1 MLISLGLVLIV
12 GYVLGEL
19 AKKINLPTL
28 VGYLI
33 TGIVLGPYVMNLID
47 PTVLDISGELRN
59 SALIIILI
67 RAGLSLNLKD
77 LKKVGRP
84 ALLLSFVPAT
94 IEIIGYAIFTPMLF
108 NVNMMEALV
117 IGAILAAVSPA
128 VVVPRMVQL
137 IDEGYGTKKGIP
149 QMLLAAS
156 SLDDVFVIVLFT
168 TFLGLLQ
175 EGNVAVMDFVNIPVS
190 ILLGII
196 LGAIVGW
203 ILAKIFNYYKKD
215 GNPLSV
221 IYQTMIVLSTAFIL
235 YGLES
240 ILSSIVA
247 ISGLIAV
254 MSMGVALMIFID
266 SKDIEGDKISSA
278 FDALWVP
285 AQILLFAL
293 VGSAVDIRYMV
304 DAGMLAIL
312 IIFIGLIFRSI
323 GVFISVLGTNLKMK
337 EKLFVFISYMPKAT
351 VQAAI
356 GGVPLAAGLPVG
368 PLALSI
374 SVVGILVTAPLG
386 AFLMD
391 FTYQKLL
398 EYDSNPAKQV

>member
-1 MLISLGLVLIV
+1 MIDLLLSLGLLLIV
-12 GYVLGEL
+12 GYVLGEMV
-19 AKKINLPTL
+19 KKVRLPSL

-33 TGIVLGPYVMNLID
+33 TGIVLGPYVLNLID

-67 RAGLSLNLKD
+67 RAGLSLNIKD
-77 LKKVGRP
+77 LKQVGRP
-84 ALLLSFVPAT
+84 ALLLSLVPAT
-94 IEIIGYAIFTPMLF
+94 LEIIGYAIFTPLLF
-108 NVNMMEALV
+108 NVNVMEALV

-128 VVVPRMVQL
+128 VVVPRMVKL
-137 IDEGYGTKKGIP
+137 IDENYGTKKGIP

-168 TFLGLLQ
+168 TFLSLLQ
-175 EGNVAVMDFVNIPVS
+175 EGNVMVMDFVNIPVS
-190 ILLGII
+190 ILLGIL
-196 LGAIVGW
+196 LGAVVGW
-203 ILAKIFNYYKKD
+203 ALAKLFNVYKEQ
-215 GNPLSV
+215 GRSFST
-221 IYQTMIVLSTAFIL
+221 IYQTMLVLSAAFIL

-240 ILSSIVA
+240 ILSSVVA

-254 MSMGVALMIFID
+254 ISMGIALMMFIE
-266 SKDIEGDKISSA
+266 SKNKEGRKISAA
-278 FDALWVP
+278 FDALWAP

-293 VGSAVDIRYMV
+293 VGSAVDIRYTV
-304 DAGMLAIL
+304 SAGGAAIL
-312 IIFIGLIFRSI
+312 ILFIGLAFRSI
-323 GVFISVLGTNLKMK
+323 GVFVSMIGTHLNVK
-337 EKLFVFISYMPKAT
+337 EKLFVFISYLPKAT

-374 SVVGILVTAPLG
+374 SVIGILITAPLG

-391 FTYQKLL
+391 FTYEKLL
-398 EYDSNPAKQV
+398 RYDGK

>member
-1 MLISLGLVLIV
+1 MSLGLLLIV

-19 AKKINLPTL
+19 SKKVRLPKL

-33 TGIVLGPYVMNLID
+33 TGIVLGPYVLNMVDL
-47 PTVLDISGELRN
+47 TVLDLSGELRN

-67 RAGLSLNLKD
+67 RAGLSLNLDD

-84 ALLLSFVPAT
+84 ALLLSLVPAT
-94 IEIIGYAIFTPMLF
+94 MEIIGYAIFTPLLF
-108 NVNMMEALV
+108 NVNVVEALV
-117 IGAILAAVSPA
+117 IGAVLAAVSPA
-128 VVVPRMVQL
+128 VVVPRMVKL

-149 QMLLAAS
+149 QLLLAAS
-156 SLDDVFVIVLFT
+156 SLDDVYVIVLFT
-168 TFLGLLQ
+168 TYLGFLQ
-175 EGNVAVMDFVNIPVS
+175 EGNIAVMDFVNIPVS
-190 ILLGII
+190 IVLGILLG
-196 LGAIVGW
+196 GIVGW
-203 ILAKIFNYYKKD
+203 VLAKVFNYLKRE

-240 ILSSIVA
+240 TLSSVVA

-254 MSMGVALMIFID
+254 MSMGIALMMFID
-266 SKDIEGDKISSA
+266 SKHTEGDKISTA
-278 FDALWVP
+278 FDALWAP

-304 DAGMLAIL
+304 DAGLFAIL
-312 IIFIGLIFRSI
+312 IILVGLAFRST
-323 GVFISVLGTNLKMK
+323 GVFISLLGTNLNIK
-337 EKLFVFISYMPKAT
+337 EKFFVFISYLPKAT

-356 GGVPLAAGLPVG
+356 GGVPLAAGLSVG

-374 SVVGILVTAPLG
+374 SVVGILLTAPLG

-391 FTYQKLL
+391 YTYEKLL
-398 EYDSNPAKQV
+398 AYGG

>member
-1 MLISLGLVLIV
+1 MSLGLLLIV

-19 AKKINLPTL
+19 SKKVRLPKL

-33 TGIVLGPYVMNLID
+33 TGIVLGPYVLNMVDL
-47 PTVLDISGELRN
+47 TVLDLSGELRN

-67 RAGLSLNLKD
+67 RAGLSLNLDD

-84 ALLLSFVPAT
+84 ALLLSLVPAT
-94 IEIIGYAIFTPMLF
+94 MEIIGYAIFTPLLF
-108 NVNMMEALV
+108 NVNVVEALV
-117 IGAILAAVSPA
+117 IGAVLAAVSPA
-128 VVVPRMVQL
+128 VVVPRMVKL

-149 QMLLAAS
+149 QLLLAAS
-156 SLDDVFVIVLFT
+156 SLDDVYVIVLFT
-168 TFLGLLQ
+168 TYLGFLQ
-175 EGNVAVMDFVNIPVS
+175 EGNIAVMDFVNIPVS
-190 ILLGII
+190 IVLGILLG
-196 LGAIVGW
+196 GIVGW
-203 ILAKIFNYYKKD
+203 VLAKVFNYLKRE

-240 ILSSIVA
+240 TLSSVVA

-254 MSMGVALMIFID
+254 MSMGIALMMFID
-266 SKDIEGDKISSA
+266 SKHTEGDKISTA
-278 FDALWVP
+278 FDALWAP

-304 DAGMLAIL
+304 DAGLFAIL
-312 IIFIGLIFRSI
+312 IILVGLAFRST
-323 GVFISVLGTNLKMK
+323 GVFISLLGTNLNIK
-337 EKLFVFISYMPKAT
+337 EKFFVFISYLPKAT

-356 GGVPLAAGLPVG
+356 GGVPLAAGLSVG
-368 PLALSI
+368 TLALSI
-374 SVVGILVTAPLG
+374 SVVGILLTAPLG

-391 FTYQKLL
+391 YTYEKLL
-398 EYDSNPAKQV
+398 AYGG